1 MQVSLK
7 EEEEEEEENL
17 TITSMRPNIVTEA
30 GLTTRMGQWWEG
42 IPFLTSVVVIV
53 CSVIYLVSLFVG
65 YDSFLEVCFL
75 PSAII
80 SHFQVYRIYTSVLFH
95 GSLLHVLF
103 NMMALVPLGSELER
117 IMGSVRSLF
126 LILLLAT
133 SNAIFH
139 LFIALLVAHNPFKPS
154 EYFMNECGIGFSG
167 ILFSMIVIETSLSG
181 VQSRSVFGLFN
192 VPAKWYAWILL
203 VVFQLLMTNVSL
215 LGHLCGILSGFAYT
229 YGLFNVLI
237 PSTSFFSAIESSSWL
252 TTLVR
257 RPKFILCTGGNTT
270 GYIPTH
276 SGQSPTSSGL
286 LTGNFWR
293 NLPSWMPQRETYSPV
308 QTTQDDRFPG
318 RGRTLGSVSS
328 LTASGGSPDSSLQ
341 ARLLQNNNTTDHPT
355 QPGTNAGTQL
365 MSDGRQPTAD
375 TAIAAA
381 YGMHPPQGPAASDE
395 EIQKLVAMGFERTQ
409 VEIALA
415 AADGDLN
422 VAVEI
427 LMSQQG

>member
-1 MQVSLK
+1 
-7 EEEEEEEENL
+7 
-17 TITSMRPNIVTEA
+17 MRPNIVTEA

-42 IPFLTSVVVIV
+42 IPFLTSAVVIV
-53 CSVIYLVSLFVG
+53 CGVIYLVSLLVG
-65 YDSFLEVCFL
+65 YDSFLDVCFL
-75 PSAII
+75 PSAVI
-80 SHFQVYRIYTSVLFH
+80 SHFQVYRIYTSILFH

-117 IMGSVRSLF
+117 IMGSVRLLF
-126 LILLLAT
+126 LIMLLAT

-139 LFIALLVAHNPFKPS
+139 LFIALLVAYNPFKSS

-215 LGHLCGILSGFAYT
+215 LGHLCGILSGFAYI

-237 PSTSFFSAIESSSWL
+237 PSISFFSAIESSSWL

-276 SGQSPTSSGL
+276 TGQSPTSSGL
-286 LTGNFWR
+286 LAGNFWR
-293 NLPSWMPQRETYSPV
+293 NLPSWMPQRETSSPV
-308 QTTQDDRFPG
+308 QQTTQDGRFPG

-328 LTASGGSPDSSLQ
+328 QTASGGSSDSSLQ
-341 ARLLQNNNTTDHPT
+341 ARLLENNNTADHPT

-375 TAIAAA
+375 SAIAT
-381 YGMHPPQGPAASDE
+381 GNRVQHPQGQAASDE

-409 VEIALA
+409 VEVALA
-415 AADGDLN
+415 AADGDVN